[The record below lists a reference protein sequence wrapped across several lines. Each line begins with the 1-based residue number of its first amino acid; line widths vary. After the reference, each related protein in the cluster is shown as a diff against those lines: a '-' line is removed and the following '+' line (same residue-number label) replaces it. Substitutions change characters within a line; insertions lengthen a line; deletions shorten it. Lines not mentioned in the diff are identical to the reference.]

1 MFRTR
6 LEGLER
12 AWAEMFQPD
21 RTVGVEA
28 QRQDRAWNV
37 EDQPRGQRGVRGQND
52 RARRLWYV
60 GFGFYSKYSKFS
72 VAVLLPQWA
81 ALHPQ
86 SIPAWRKLLF
96 LP

>member
-21 RTVGVEA
+21 RTVRVEA

-52 RARRLWYV
+52 R
-60 GFGFYSKYSKFS
+60 K
-72 VAVLLPQWA
+72 
-81 ALHPQ
+81 
-86 SIPAWRKLLF
+86 
-96 LP
+96 